1 MSMKPDDSIDNL
13 EERIKLLPRGSIT
26 KKTVKGQT
34 YFYHRW
40 SEKGVRKE
48 KYIPM
53 EELDDLKTKIE
64 MRKKLERELK
74 QRNNT
79 TVDAVPS
86 FQLNIITGSELKDV
100 ANDAI
105 EYRKRDCFD
114 SIKNYLFKD
123 KTGKVLILYGLRR
136 TGKTTLIKQALLE
149 MDGSDF
155 ERSALIVIKNNNTI
169 SELNQDLITLRKLG
183 YKYIF
188 IDEVTLADNFIETS
202 SILSDRFAS
211 GGMRIVLSGT
221 DSLGFLFA
229 EDDSL
234 YDRCEMI
241 HTTII
246 PFREFRR
253 VLGETDIDD
262 YIEYGGTMNPSG
274 IDYNKNYAGGTS
286 GQYVNSAIANNIQ
299 HSLSQYQY
307 GGHFRNLQDLYDK
320 GELTNVINRIVEDI
334 NHRFTLDVLNK
345 DFVSNDYALAKNN
358 LLKDDSFDGTVLNK
372 INVHEVTEGLKTIM
386 EILNRDER
394 EVAVEEVHV
403 QEIEE
408 YLKLLDVTSEINVRA
423 PFGKVKRSTRTI
435 ITQPGLRY
443 AQADALIESL
453 MNDDSFE
460 NIGKDE
466 REYIEKKIRDSIRG
480 RMMADIVLFETQM
493 ALPESKVFVLQF
505 QIGEFDMVVEDH
517 SGCKIYE
524 IKHSDKAVPQ
534 QYRHLVDADKCR
546 ETEHLFGPIKERC
559 VIYRGE
565 THWENDIHYV
575 NVEEYLTDLGKDAG
589 NGSCTDRPRSGS

>member
-1 MSMKPDDSIDNL
+1 
-13 EERIKLLPRGSIT
+13 
-26 KKTVKGQT
+26 
-34 YFYHRW
+34 
-40 SEKGVRKE
+40 
-48 KYIPM
+48 
-53 EELDDLKTKIE
+53 
-64 MRKKLERELK
+64 
-74 QRNNT
+74 
-79 TVDAVPS
+79 
-86 FQLNIITGSELKDV
+86 
-100 ANDAI
+100 
-105 EYRKRDCFD
+105 
-114 SIKNYLFKD
+114 
-123 KTGKVLILYGLRR
+123 
-136 TGKTTLIKQALLE
+136 
-149 MDGSDF
+149 
-155 ERSALIVIKNNNTI
+155 
-169 SELNQDLITLRKLG
+169 
-183 YKYIF
+183 
-188 IDEVTLADNFIETS
+188 
-202 SILSDRFAS
+202 
-211 GGMRIVLSGT
+211 
-221 DSLGFLFA
+221 
-229 EDDSL
+229 
-234 YDRCEMI
+234 
-241 HTTII
+241 
-246 PFREFRR
+246 
-253 VLGETDIDD
+253 
-262 YIEYGGTMNPSG
+262 MNPSG

-334 NHRFTLDVLNK
+334 NNRFTLDVMNK

-408 YLKLLDVTSEINVRA
+408 YLKLLDVTSEINVHA

-480 RMMADIVLFETQM
+480 RMMEDIVLFETQM

-534 QYRHLVDADKCR
+534 QYRHLVDTDKCR

-589 NGSCTDRPRSGS
+589 SGS